1 MKLFYSTLFPK
12 KCRAGGLPFHGKALL
27 EFITFSYSKLVP
39 IHCSCYLHLHYRLL
53 GNSNVSLPLYDVDPI
68 EEVFYEKE
76 KTCDL

>member
-12 KCRAGGLPFHGKALL
+12 KCRAGGAVSREGSPRVYN
-27 EFITFSYSKLVP
+27 ILVQQIP

-53 GNSNVSLPLYDVDPI
+53 GNSNVSLPLCDVDPI